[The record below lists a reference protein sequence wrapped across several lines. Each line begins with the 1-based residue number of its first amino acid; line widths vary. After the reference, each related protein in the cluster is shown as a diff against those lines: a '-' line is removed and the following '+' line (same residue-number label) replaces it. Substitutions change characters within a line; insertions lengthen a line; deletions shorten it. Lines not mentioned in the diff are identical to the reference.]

1 MGGNVGGPL
10 RIPHIYDGSD
20 RTFFF
25 INFDGS
31 WARNP
36 VDQFSTVP
44 TAFERQNLGDFCVPG
59 RSQKSPRF

>member
-44 TAFERQNLGDFCVPG
+44 TAFERQNLGDFCDRPG
-59 RSQKSPRF
+59 TQKSPRF